1 MRTDHWPGWQRVDR
15 VEQHDVVSRRSVTGV
30 TALKRID
37 NGAAHVGLLPREA
50 VDHIVFKTEV
60 EDSVAVAGLGRLH
73 AKVVRILEKTVCQSV
88 LADIHAVGD
97 RTTLAVAG
105 DQNIFAAQVVVGGV
119 ILD

>member
-1 MRTDHWPGWQRVDR
+1 M
-15 VEQHDVVSRRSVTGV
+15 
-30 TALKRID
+30 KRID

-88 LADIHAVGD
+88 LANIHAVGN
-97 RTTLAVAG
+97 RAALAVAG
-105 DQNIFAAQVVVGGV
+105 HQNIFTAQVMARGV
-119 ILD
+119 ILN